1 MILTEEQAVI
11 QDAAREVGRSMRIK
25 AFAGAGKTTS
35 LKAVAAVRADRGL
48 LLAFNKSIADE
59 ANASFASTRVTARTM
74 HAAVWRAMRQQ
85 ITETIPGK
93 TRCVLDAGVMPRD
106 MMSGVAGWNRFRLA
120 AAAAQSVARYCASAD
135 EELSE
140 VHVIETLKEMEG
152 DPAWMPPGPAQE
164 RAERAIDMLPGKI
177 VPVAAEFM
185 ARSIGNGKF
194 SHDMYLKCADLV
206 PEVAADAFRGFR
218 YLLVDEA
225 QDLNPVQ
232 RSILEK
238 SGLPLIAVGDGY
250 QQIYSW
256 RGSENAL
263 EHLPGDTF
271 YLTGSFRFG
280 QEIADTGMRILDAR
294 PDGGPSQRLQ
304 GLGGRPPAGEWDGPR
319 MGIVCRTNAGV
330 IEAAEL
336 AMGKPGKFCVDNFT
350 HVRQELE
357 SLHALWQDDRE
368 KIVSPRVQRFH
379 DWSEAWSEAEY
390 GGDPEL
396 TRFVKLVENDGLG
409 RVQEIDRRREVD
421 ESNAHVKI
429 CTGHRSKGLEWPAV
443 KMWGDFKDLETLEGD
458 YHKAC
463 DMSPQHAQR
472 ALEEWNLT
480 YVAATRAMLR
490 LRLPE
495 GLDGDLRSA
504 PAPALA
510 EAQECAP

>member
-11 QDAAREVGRSMRIK
+11 QDSAREGGRSMRIK
-25 AFAGAGKTTS
+25 AFAGAGKTTT
-35 LKAVAAVRADRGL
+35 LKAIASVRKERGL

-74 HAAVWRAMRQQ
+74 HAAVWRAMREQ
-85 ITETIPGK
+85 IVETIPGK

-106 MMSGVAGWNRFRLA
+106 MMAGVAGWNRFRLA
-120 AAAAQSVARYCASAD
+120 AAAAQSVARFCASAD
-135 EELSE
+135 EELAAD
-140 VHVIETLKEMEG
+140 HVVETLKEVEG
-152 DPAWMPPGPAQE
+152 DPSWMPPGRARD
-164 RAERAIDMLPGKI
+164 RAERAIEMLPEKI
-177 VPVAAEFM
+177 VPVANAFM
-185 ARSIGNGKF
+185 SESVGNGKF

-206 PEVAADAFRGFR
+206 PEVARDAFRGFK

-280 QEIADTGMRILDAR
+280 QEIADTGMKILDAR

-304 GLGGRPPAGEWDGPR
+304 GLGGRPPAGEWAGPR

-336 AMGKPGKFCVDNFT
+336 AMGRPGKFCVDNFT

-357 SLHALWQDDRE
+357 SLHALWKDDRE

-379 DWSEAWSEAEY
+379 NWSEAWSEAEY

-396 TRFVKLVENDGLG
+396 TRFVKLVENDGLK
-409 RVQEIDRRREVD
+409 RVQEIDRCREAD
-421 ESNAHVKI
+421 ESSADVKI

-443 KMWGDFKDLETLEGD
+443 KMWGDFKDLETLEQD
-458 YHKAC
+458 YYKAC

-480 YVAATRAMLR
+480 YVAATRAMLK
-490 LRLPE
+490 LGLPP
-495 GLDGDLRSA
+495 GLDEELSISSA
-504 PAPALA
+504 PAERA
-510 EAQECAP
+510 AQECAP